1 MGSPSRNLLK
11 YYRLLGVKVG
21 ASEREL
27 RQAFLKQA
35 LKCHPDQ
42 PTGCPKQFRELHE
55 AYQTLKGSHSD
66 VADNARNQRYQSRGI
81 FYSGHDKGVE
91 KVVTLMMFSAACGV
105 FSFFVAATKASGSR

>member
-1 MGSPSRNLLK
+1 MGSPPRNFLK

-21 ASEREL
+21 ASDREL

-42 PTGCPKQFRELHE
+42 PTGSPKQFRELHE
-55 AYQTLKGSHSD
+55 AYQNLRAAQSNIRGNVRSE
-66 VADNARNQRYQSRGI
+66 RYQSSGI

-91 KVVTLMMFSAACGV
+91 KVVTLMVLAASSGIV
-105 FSFFVAATKASGSR
+105 SFCIAVTSASGSR

>member
-1 MGSPSRNLLK
+1 MGSPPRNFLK

-21 ASEREL
+21 VSEREL

-42 PTGCPKQFRELHE
+42 PTGCAKQFRELHE
-55 AYQTLKGSHSD
+55 AYQNLKALQSD
-66 VADNARNQRYQSRGI
+66 GRDHERNERYHSRGI

-91 KVVTLMMFSAACGV
+91 KVVTLMMFAAACGI
-105 FSFFVAATKASGSR
+105 FSFCVAATSASGYR